1 MFNILSSVESI
12 IQVIIEGIIL
22 FFIIAW
28 IEKRKKG
35 GGLK

>member
-1 MFNILSSVESI
+1 MFGILSNVYDF

-28 IEKRKKG
+28 LEKRKKG
-35 GGLK
+35 GG